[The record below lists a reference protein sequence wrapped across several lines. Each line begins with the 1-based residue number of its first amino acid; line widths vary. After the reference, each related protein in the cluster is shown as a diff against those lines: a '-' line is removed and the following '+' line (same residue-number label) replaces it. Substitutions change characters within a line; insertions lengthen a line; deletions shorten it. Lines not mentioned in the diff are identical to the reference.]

1 MMSDFIHL
9 QTKSHYSI
17 SCGLPKTNEIVDK
30 ALERG
35 MGAVALADKNTFFG
49 LVKFYNY
56 AVKKG
61 IKPICGVDFDVK
73 VSNGYANLILLAKN
87 KKGLENLFKL
97 STESFMKSG
106 NEKRSV
112 PEKDILANSS
122 DLVCILPALSLN
134 IRNLAFKKEQEL
146 IAAELTKYASAFK
159 GNFFLGAACFNDQGY
174 DQATSY
180 ICNIGHDKDIPVV
193 ALNDVL
199 FLEKEDHLAHQA
211 KVAINNATLLKDEID
226 NPIVSNEQ
234 YFKTKEQLQ
243 LVHGD
248 KPLSNT
254 LEVAKLCNVFLE
266 EGKFY
271 LPSYEVQEGK
281 TLSEHLEELAK
292 LKLDDYLKSNQDLD
306 NNVYQERL
314 DKELKIIIGKGYPG
328 YFLIVMDFV
337 KWAKEQ
343 EIPVGPGRG
352 SGAGSLVAYML
363 SITALDPIE
372 HGLLFERFLNPERMS
387 LPDFDIDFCIEG
399 RDKVIE
405 YVQNKYGVE
414 SVAQIGTLG
423 TMAARG
429 VTRDVTR
436 ILGKPYGFGDMIAK
450 MIPLTPGIKLTE
462 AIDESAEL
470 QQLRKDNEEAAEV
483 LELSL
488 KLEGCARS
496 IGKHAAGVVIAP
508 NDIHEFTPLHYDAET
523 NSMAT
528 QLDMYD
534 VEDVGLVK
542 FDFLGLRTLTVIN
555 NAVKSV
561 QKIKP
566 DFNLN
571 NISYE
576 DAKVFKLLSSGKT
589 KGIFQLES
597 GGMMDLIKRMKPENF
612 SDITALVALYRP
624 GPLNSGMADEYID
637 RKNGRESI
645 AYQHPAL
652 KKVLNETYGVFVY
665 QEQVMEAAQVLASYS
680 LGDADNLRRAMG
692 KKKADVM
699 EAEKSI
705 FVEGCEN
712 NSIGKKKANEIF
724 DNIEKFAGYGFN
736 KSHSAAYA
744 LIAYQT
750 AYLKTHY
757 PSHFIASVLSSE
769 QDKTDKL
776 EPHVKDCALM
786 EVKIL
791 SPNINTSHPSF
802 IVNANNEIE
811 YGLGALKDVG
821 RKFIEELCLERANGK
836 FTSLMD
842 FASRIDLRKGG
853 IRSLQSM
860 AKAGAFDEI
869 CSRDEAV
876 SSIKNYLEASEQK
889 FKSKE
894 SGVMEM
900 FAEQNDLK
908 VSGYKLQ
915 SFSES
920 EKLKMELAS
929 FGFYYSKHPVSL
941 LRKTLSSR
949 IQPINKLITTT
960 NEKFIPA
967 LINHKRIVKK
977 GASIFVFL
985 EVSDETG
992 IIDVSVPIEL
1002 HDEKKPLFKENGV
1015 VMIKGTVVADDFRK
1029 GNFEDV
1035 GIKIRATD
1043 VMPIELARSTVTS
1056 SIRLDVSRT
1065 QLKELGNGKFEEL
1078 KALNDPNGINV
1089 VFYLKDDDLNI
1100 SSEVKV
1106 DSFKVSLEDSTF
1118 EKINEIFGEEN
1129 YKLF

>member
-122 DLVCILPALSLN
+122 DLVCILPASSQN

-243 LVHGD
+243 LIHGD

-281 TLSEHLEELAK
+281 TLSEHLEELSK

-314 DKELKIIIGKGYPG
+314 DKELKIIIEKGYPG

-860 AKAGAFDEI
+860 AKAGAFDDI